1 MSNNIAIEA
10 LNITKKFADLTA
22 VNQLSFVIPKG
33 CIFGILGA
41 NGSGKTTI
49 FKMLSG
55 LLQPDQ
61 GHIMCLGLNAVS
73 EREQV
78 KVQLGYMPQ
87 YFCLYKHLTV
97 YENLDFIARIYG
109 LKNRKQKLS
118 EILDLLILTDK
129 QNQLSGTLSGGWQK
143 RLALGAAL
151 LHQPRIL
158 LLDEPTSGLDPHSRL
173 VIWKHIQDLAATG
186 VTIVVSTHYMDEA
199 ERCHQLAYLASGR
212 LIISGS
218 TYEIIQYS
226 GLNTWSVMG
235 SKSNAIKIKLRSLPF
250 AVQVIEKGHE
260 LRVSSKRADIWHEF
274 KNEELNSLEVTS
286 VKTTLEDAFIFEIN
300 HQETL

>member
-1 MSNNIAIEA
+1 MSDNIAIEA
-10 LNITKKFADLTA
+10 LNITKKFADLIA
-22 VNQLSFVIPKG
+22 VNQLSFVTPKG

-61 GHIMCLGLNAVS
+61 GHIICLGLNSVS

-87 YFCLYKHLTV
+87 YFCLYKHLSV

-151 LHQPRIL
+151 LHEPRIL

-173 VIWKHIQDLAATG
+173 VIWKHIQDLAAKG

-199 ERCHQLAYLASGR
+199 ERCHQLAYMASGK

-218 TYEIIQYS
+218 THEIIQYS

-235 SKSNAIKIKLRSLPF
+235 AKLNAIKIKLRSLPF
-250 AVQVIEKGHE
+250 AVQVIEKGLE
-260 LRVSSKRADIWHEF
+260 LRVSSKHDDIWHEF
-274 KNEELNSLEVTS
+274 KNEELDSLEVAL

-300 HQETL
+300 HQESL